1 MLLALNKI
9 FPSAD
14 LYTSVYNKQNASWA
28 KVFNVKTSFL
38 QNFPKAKTSH
48 QLYAALMPVAFE
60 SFNFDGYD
68 LVISVTSEAA
78 KGIITKPHTL
88 HICYC
93 LTPTRYLWSGYADYF
108 RNPFLRFFSKPVVS
122 YLRKWD
128 KIAAQRPDYF
138 IAISKEVQNRIKK
151 YYGRESEIIYPP
163 LSSFPSVTN
172 RRSRF
177 SDDARRT
184 MPQSSKS
191 SRSLS
196 ENLSSGQ
203 TQNDVTVFDS
213 PQNEAPHG
221 FVPATSYQ
229 SSIINNHKTE
239 NNGGYFLVVSRLEYI
254 SYKKVEIAIEACNRL
269 KLPLKI
275 VGVGRGEKKLKSIAG
290 QTVEFL
296 GQLTDGELS
305 FYYKNC
311 RALIFPGLEDFGLVM
326 AEAQAFGKPVIAF
339 RGGGALDIIKEGIT
353 GEFFNEQTSGSLE
366 EVLVKFN
373 SSGYNSKLCKENAEK
388 FSFGKFEENF
398 KRFLEGKLKV

>member
-1 MLLALNKI
+1 MKVALVYDRVNKWGGAERVLLALNKI

-14 LYTSVYNKQNASWA
+14 LYTSVYNKENASWA

-38 QNFPKAKTSH
+38 QNFPRAKISH
-48 QLYAALMPVAFE
+48 QMYAALMPVAFE

-78 KGIITKPHTL
+78 KGIMTKPGTL

-108 RNPFLRFFSKPVVS
+108 RNPFLKFFSKPVVS

-128 KIAAQRPDYF
+128 KIAANRPDYF

-163 LSSFPSVTN
+163 LELN
-172 RRSRF
+172 
-177 SDDARRT
+177 
-184 MPQSSKS
+184 SKFEIRNS
-191 SRSLS
+191 
-196 ENLSSGQ
+196 NL
-203 TQNDVTVFDS
+203 
-213 PQNEAPHG
+213 
-221 FVPATSYQ
+221 
-229 SSIINNHKTE
+229 E

-275 VGVGRGEKKLKSIAG
+275 VGIGRGEKKLKSIAG

-305 FYYKNC
+305 VYYKNC
-311 RALIFPGLEDFGLVM
+311 KALIFPGLEDFGLVM
-326 AEAQAFGKPVIAF
+326 AEAQSFGKPVIAF

-353 GEFFNEQTSGSLE
+353 GEFFNEQTASSLE
-366 EVLVKFN
+366 EVLAKFN
-373 SSGYNSKLCKENAEK
+373 GSSYNSKLCKENAER
-388 FSFGKFEENF
+388 FSFEKFKENF
-398 KRFLEGKLKV
+398 KSFLDGKLG